1 MSETVDFLNYLTSTN
16 CYNYLDNI
24 YKNRGNKDKCEKL
37 KNDFQRYP
45 QIYDFC
51 MSLTGNLD
59 NFNKLKS
66 DGLFDDDRCRYL
78 NFWIYDRLE
87 GMGLDTKSMDHP
99 SIIGKIIILF
109 NNFKMYEKNCNY
121 DFHLIDGKDYTK
133 MRKLYNYIMD
143 YGIIKYY
150 ANGENNYE
158 CNTKNVD
165 YIKDGINAYNDIKR
179 DCAQNNQ
186 KYYCIAM
193 RDFEKVNN
201 KDDLLKLQCKKIKSE
216 FPSEIARTDHLRQG
230 QHAFEGAYHS
240 VGSQVKGS
248 RMESETPDSHS
259 LSASEIVMSLLFPF
273 LGLLAI
279 FFILYKFTPFG
290 SWLDSNVLR
299 KKKISHNLHEDD
311 EVAEDILDKTYG
323 HMYTPYQSKLHQ
335 VGYNSIYNAS

>member
-51 MSLTGNLD
+51 MSLTGNLG
-59 NFNKLKS
+59 NFDKLKS
-66 DGLFDDDRCRYL
+66 DGLFDGDRCRYL
-78 NFWIYDRLE
+78 NLWINDRLI
-87 GMGLDTKSMDHP
+87 GMRLDTKSMDYT

-109 NNFKMYEKNCNY
+109 TDFKMYEKNCYY

-133 MRKLYNYIMD
+133 VRKLYNYIMD
-143 YGIIKYY
+143 YGIIKFY
-150 ANGENNYE
+150 ANGEYNYE

-165 YIKDGINAYNDIKR
+165 YIKDGVNAYNDIKR

-216 FPSEIARTDHLRQG
+216 FPSEIERTDQLRQG
-230 QHAFEGAYHS
+230 QRTFQGAYHS
-240 VGSQVKGS
+240 AGSQVQGN
-248 RMESETPDSHS
+248 RMESETPDSHA
-259 LSASEIVMSLLFPF
+259 LSTFEIVMSLFFPF
-273 LGLLAI
+273 LGLFAI

-290 SWLDSNVLR
+290 SWLDSNVLK
-299 KKKISHNLHEDD
+299 KKKISHNLNEDD
-311 EVAEDILDKTYG
+311 EAAEDILDKTYG
-323 HMYTPYQSKLHQ
+323 HMYTPYQSKLHH
-335 VGYNSIYNAS
+335 VGYNSL